1 VSDPDFMRYEWT
13 KFGRSWIG
21 AFVLFLVAYS
31 ITALSAGFSGQLA
44 GIGLAAVLQSLCGL
58 TASIWLLMLV
68 PKLKIASSALPIY
81 VVMLACL
88 WLPASAVDFLWS
100 AILLVPGGWIS
111 HSFAA
116 LTGAS
121 PKIELILLI
130 PACVVP
136 LSLPIALNLANRQL
150 LAVLERQTSDDMVN
164 TLVAGSDAVEEQPA
178 QPASF
183 GAARLISHDEI
194 VQRPN
199 WRMGGWIEQIVAA
212 WLSEE
217 DEPVAEFM
225 LAQNIGGWSKRWR
238 VAALISATGVAIT
251 VLVPLP
257 PWVLFLP
264 MVGAGLW
271 AAPLFGGIWPGFRGV
286 PIFGGVIPTYAVFP
300 VGYRE
305 ISRVM
310 FKANIVRVLA
320 WAPLVVAYATALATR
335 LGNNPRYGIVVG
347 VEVVVL
353 VLTMQPVMVMRPT
366 PS

>member
-1 VSDPDFMRYEWT
+1 
-13 KFGRSWIG
+13 
-21 AFVLFLVAYS
+21 
-31 ITALSAGFSGQLA
+31 
-44 GIGLAAVLQSLCGL
+44 
-58 TASIWLLMLV
+58 
-68 PKLKIASSALPIY
+68 
-81 VVMLACL
+81 
-88 WLPASAVDFLWS
+88 
-100 AILLVPGGWIS
+100 
-111 HSFAA
+111 
-116 LTGAS
+116 
-121 PKIELILLI
+121 
-130 PACVVP
+130 
-136 LSLPIALNLANRQL
+136 
-150 LAVLERQTSDDMVN
+150 MVN

-353 VLTMQPVMVMRPT
+353 VLTMQPVMVIGHFSSGTNDTKQFNRYT
-366 PS
+366 LSFFGIGLILLIHSSASV